1 HVRWRGLL
9 AARLRHPD
17 GAASARDRARA
28 VVRTL
33 SGSSAATTRTRHPDN
48 AASARD
54 RARAVVR
61 TLSGSSAATARTRH
75 PDNAASERDSV
86 SLASV
91 ESISI
96 LGRTAGF
103 LLVLGLQVSLLV
115 WATLHEFFALSG
127 AKLPPNR

>member
-1 HVRWRGLL
+1 MWHVRWRGLL
-9 AARLRHPD
+9 AARL
-17 GAASARDRARA
+17 
-28 VVRTL
+28 
-33 SGSSAATTRTRHPDN
+33 RHPDN

-75 PDNAASERDSV
+75 PDNAASARDSV

>member
-1 HVRWRGLL
+1 MWHVRWRGLL

-33 SGSSAATTRTRHPDN
+33 SGSSAAT
-48 AASARD
+48 
-54 RARAVVR
+54 
-61 TLSGSSAATARTRH
+61 ARTRH
-75 PDNAASERDSV
+75 PDNAASERDRCGLCSVCV